1 MAEPHE
7 RSLRAVPLRQARPRA
22 GKLRQIL
29 QDGRQRQPTEPRR
42 SGGRERET
50 KATSEVQTL
59 ASTCIT
65 GPGQTRCEP
74 GTRTLLFHWWR
85 PAGRVKPTPYDRL
98 CACPGALRTMH
109 LRHLRGS
116 RQKARRGSIDAS
128 LRPVTPGI
136 SHRDR
141 FTLGGIRLKL
151 AGGNPDR
158 MLSGTP
164 RLPAG
169 PRDRTLLHKW
179 GRKPG
184 SPQSACPTARVQSA
198 PPSRLSHNRVGG

>member
-7 RSLRAVPLRQARPRA
+7 RSLRSVPLRQTRPRA

-29 QDGRQRQPTEPRR
+29 QDGRQQQPKEPRR
-42 SGGRERET
+42 SGGRERERET

-59 ASTCIT
+59 ANTCIT

-128 LRPVTPGI
+128 LCT
-136 SHRDR
+136 HRDR
-141 FTLGGIRLKL
+141 FTLGGIQRKL

-158 MLSGTP
+158 MLSGPP
-164 RLPAG
+164 RLPGG
-169 PRDRTLLHKW
+169 PRPSYSHQGA
-179 GRKPG
+179 GRHQNLGGGGRAGYLGQGPG
-184 SPQSACPTARVQSA
+184 ESETFR
-198 PPSRLSHNRVGG
+198 

>member
-1 MAEPHE
+1 MADPHE
-7 RSLRAVPLRQARPRA
+7 RSLRSVPLRQTRPRA

-29 QDGRQRQPTEPRR
+29 QDGRQHQATEPIR

-59 ASTCIT
+59 TSTCIR
-65 GPGQTRCEP
+65 GPGQTLCEP
-74 GTRTLLFHWWR
+74 GTCTLLFHWWR

-116 RQKARRGSIDAS
+116 RQKARHGSVNAS
-128 LRPVTPGI
+128 LCPVTPGI
-136 SHRDR
+136 FHRDR

-169 PRDRTLLHKW
+169 PRPLYSLEGA
-179 GRKPG
+179 GRHQILGGGGRAGCLGQGPG
-184 SPQSACPTARVQSA
+184 ESET
-198 PPSRLSHNRVGG
+198 SR